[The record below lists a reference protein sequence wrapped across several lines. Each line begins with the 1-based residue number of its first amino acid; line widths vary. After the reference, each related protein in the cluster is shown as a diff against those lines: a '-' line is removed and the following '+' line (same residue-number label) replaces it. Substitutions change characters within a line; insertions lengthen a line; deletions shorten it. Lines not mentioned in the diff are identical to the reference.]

1 MDSES
6 QPKTILIAEDSS
18 VILSLTRKILEQQ
31 KYRIVLAKN
40 GGEVLRQLE
49 SKLDNEPVDG
59 VLMDINIPVKNGLEC
74 TKDIRN
80 HADPRINQLPVI
92 AITGN
97 ANNYSLEQFREAG
110 ITDYLPKPL
119 DFDALVRVVRQY
131 VG

>member
-1 MDSES
+1 MTPTAT
-6 QPKTILIAEDSS
+6 PKTILIAEDSS

-40 GGEVLRQLE
+40 GGEVIKQLE
-49 SKLDNEPVDG
+49 SQQVDG
-59 VLMDINIPVKNGLEC
+59 VLMDINIPVRNGIEC
-74 TKDIRN
+74 TRDIRA

-97 ANNYSLEQFREAG
+97 ANNYSMEQFREAG